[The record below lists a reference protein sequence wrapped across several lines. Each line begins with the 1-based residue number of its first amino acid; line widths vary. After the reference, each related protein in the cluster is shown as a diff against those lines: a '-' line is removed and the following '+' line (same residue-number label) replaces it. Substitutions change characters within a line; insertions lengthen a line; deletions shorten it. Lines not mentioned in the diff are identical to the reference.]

1 MQLLWLTGFNL
12 CRVWFLHSLPP
23 PPVFAAKDF
32 IVHLMEKDP
41 NTRYTCDQALQHP
54 WYWSHP
60 PPPSQQQT
68 HLRVSPPAHVNSLL
82 SPTGLRATPR
92 WIRTSTSLSARRSRR
107 ISQRASGRYVWF
119 LLFFFHLGH
128 SLMFQCVWFVPYGWF
143 SLLWKQGDEVLA
155 LVWLS
160 WVIPGQAFSIWSFG
174 NLFFLLLLLFGFS
187 GRRLKVHRWLTSA
200 SHGFWPPRSLFV
212 FLS

>member
-1 MQLLWLTGFNL
+1 MIVIDRLQP
-12 CRVWFLHSLPP
+12 LPCMIPTLPPTP

-41 NTRYTCDQALQHP
+41 STRYTCDQALQHP
-54 WYWSHP
+54 WYLSHP

-119 LLFFFHLGH
+119 LLFFSPRTLFDV
-128 SLMFQCVWFVPYGWF
+128 LMRVIH
-143 SLLWKQGDEVLA
+143 A
-155 LVWLS
+155 IWL
-160 WVIPGQAFSIWSFG
+160 IPPIMKAGG
-174 NLFFLLLLLFGFS
+174 
-187 GRRLKVHRWLTSA
+187 
-200 SHGFWPPRSLFV
+200 
-212 FLS
+212 